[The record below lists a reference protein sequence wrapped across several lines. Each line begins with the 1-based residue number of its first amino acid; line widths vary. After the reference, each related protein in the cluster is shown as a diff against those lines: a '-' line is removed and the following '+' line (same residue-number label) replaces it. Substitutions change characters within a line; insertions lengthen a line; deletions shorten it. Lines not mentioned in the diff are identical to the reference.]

1 VAYGSTKSSGNNGR
15 PKILKQNHQIA
26 DDGTYAFSF
35 EADDG
40 SYRYETRN
48 IDNLVT
54 GKYGY
59 IDEFGEKKEVEYS
72 SANARSLTL
81 DKNLANI
88 DTIPLK
94 VANLKEEIS
103 PITIIQDG
111 KEVELLR
118 FTDGNGVKY
127 VRNVLSRQALNVD
140 DWDTLWVKN
149 TIKGEEGEKGVKGE
163 KGEKGVKGE
172 KGEKGVKGE
181 KGEKGVKG
189 EKGEKGVKGE
199 KGEKGVKGEKGEK
212 GVKGEKGEKG
222 VKGEK
227 GEKGVKG
234 EKGEKG
240 VKGEKG
246 EKGVKGEKG
255 EKGVKGEKG
264 EKGVK
269 GEKGEKGVK
278 GEKGE
283 KGVKGEKGEKGVKG
297 EKGEKGVKGEKGE
310 KGVKGEKGEKGVKG
324 EKGEKGVKGE
334 QGEKGVKGEKGEK
347 GVKGEKGEKGV
358 KGEKGD
364 KGVKGEKGEKGIKGL
379 RASVVTIGS
388 TSICGPIF
396 PITRW
401 FCIVLTAS
409 DPSSADTT
417 CTNNAMTL
425 YVASGASVT
434 EKKNEIFMVERALH
448 TDIYSVNYWVGGTW
462 DGSSSYV
469 YSSTTI
475 DTGLLCSEATG
486 FDNTNHF
493 LAIQPTNDV
502 DGTCLKRLTTASHRF
517 VCERSLP

>member
-149 TIKGEEGEKGVKGE
+149 TIKGEE
-163 KGEKGVKGE
+163 
-172 KGEKGVKGE
+172 
-181 KGEKGVKG
+181 
-189 EKGEKGVKGE
+189 
-199 KGEKGVKGEKGEK
+199 
-212 GVKGEKGEKG
+212 
-222 VKGEK
+222 
-227 GEKGVKG
+227 
-234 EKGEKG
+234 
-240 VKGEKG
+240 
-246 EKGVKGEKG
+246 
-255 EKGVKGEKG
+255 
-264 EKGVK
+264 
-269 GEKGEKGVK
+269 GEKGVK